1 MFIEVLESNRTRDG
15 LGVKDLGLGRSAVP
29 RMDDQERSFA
39 RLAMQLCRS
48 RKLRSAIARQHVS
61 GVTSTGSTSRVAAS
75 IAGRK
80 GVAYKGNSRAARKKQ
95 RTRPAWVPWGSAV
108 VTSLADCGASQASGV
123 GAAFGILGQ
132 FGTMEA
138 IPLMRGQSPM
148 YIKQSC
154 HMGACSN
161 PDRHDGFP
169 SSDQYSS
176 KAGKRAS
183 TAQFAQSK
191 AHAHWIWPC

>member
-80 GVAYKGNSRAARKKQ
+80 GVAYKGNSRAARKSKEQ
-95 RTRPAWVPWGSAV
+95 GPP
-108 VTSLADCGASQASGV
+108 
-123 GAAFGILGQ
+123 
-132 FGTMEA
+132 
-138 IPLMRGQSPM
+138 
-148 YIKQSC
+148 
-154 HMGACSN
+154 
-161 PDRHDGFP
+161 GFP
-169 SSDQYSS
+169 GALQSSLHWQIAGRAKLPALEQPSGSS
-176 KAGKRAS
+176 VSSEPWK
-183 TAQFAQSK
+183 QF
-191 AHAHWIWPC
+191 H